1 MITKSAA
8 RATSAGVFTVAA
20 PISRALASCASSRSH
35 AVPWEPGLTRCL
47 SMARPMRP
55 TPTMPTCAFLPVAIA
70 LLPEFRRRRSRL
82 RLEQLRERLLGIGQL
97 IGGDR
102 QAALDQPPRHREVAL
117 RIDAHGVG

>member
-8 RATSAGVFTVAA
+8 RATSAGVFAVAA
-20 PISRALASCASSRSH
+20 PASRAFASCASSRSH
-35 AVPWEPGLTRCL
+35 AVTWCPCLTRCV

-55 TPTMPTCAFLPVAIA
+55 TPTMPTWPFLAVAIA

-82 RLEQLRERLLGIGQL
+82 RLEQLRERLVGIGEL

-102 QAALDQPPRHREVAL
+102 QAALDKPQSQGKLGL
-117 RIDAHGVG
+117 RV